1 MDESIKEIGRTK
13 AQVLRAIKSYDIA
26 NKNCSKIGSED
37 IVAFANQLVAKMTPQ
52 TVANY
57 LSHLG
62 AVFAVA
68 VLRAK
73 VLQQGRASTST
84 WPF

>member
-1 MDESIKEIGRTK
+1 MTDPNLVAVSDRYTDESIKKIGRTK

-26 NKNCSKIGSED
+26 NKTCSEITSAD
-37 IVAFANQLVAKMTPQ
+37 VISFANQLVVNVTPQ

-57 LSHLG
+57 LSHLA

-68 VLRAK
+68 KPAW
-73 VLQQGRASTST
+73 A
-84 WPF
+84 